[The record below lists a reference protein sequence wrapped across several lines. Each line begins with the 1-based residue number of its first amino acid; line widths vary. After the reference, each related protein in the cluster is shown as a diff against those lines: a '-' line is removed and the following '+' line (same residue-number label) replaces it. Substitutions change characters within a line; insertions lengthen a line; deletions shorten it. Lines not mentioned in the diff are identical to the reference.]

1 MILWFFVAWYTFQ
14 VPRILP
20 INATTFQQTLVIFF
34 ILTAGDLPPL
44 TWWVKLRCL
53 QSTSAPSRGRCK
65 GDSGSYHENFN
76 QFSSHLKERMGD
88 LNTFFMKATF
98 KQEKT
103 NILRRSKILVWFW
116 FWWLWPI
123 SHACYWYWY
132 RFWYFS
138 ILVFVLVLVF
148 WYWYEFWYIYW
159 YFDGCGPLPRFD
171 PHPNLPPWDSASTH
185 S

>member
-1 MILWFFVAWYTFQ
+1 MVRPQPTILPLSPLHPIQAPQMWPFLGKRTIVSGKEFLVRYIHPLKFQNPTMILWFFVAWYTFQ

-88 LNTFFMKATF
+88 LNTSTFFMKATF

-123 SHACYWYWY
+123 SHACM
-132 RFWYFS
+132 
-138 ILVFVLVLVF
+138 LLVLV
-148 WYWYEFWYIYW
+148 
-159 YFDGCGPLPRFD
+159 
-171 PHPNLPPWDSASTH
+171 
-185 S
+185 